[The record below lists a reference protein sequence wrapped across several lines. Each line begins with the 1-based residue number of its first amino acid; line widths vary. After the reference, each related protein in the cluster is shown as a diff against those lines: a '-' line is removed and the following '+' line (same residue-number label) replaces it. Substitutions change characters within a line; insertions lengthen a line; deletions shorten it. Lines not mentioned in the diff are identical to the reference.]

1 MMEAMFY
8 QAVCLP
14 PALDVCHSD
23 PTNPDGVQTIA
34 DARMQNSLY
43 AIQEVQQ
50 NLSVVQSC
58 ACPCK
63 SYKVIA
69 MRTDSPGVSSS
80 TSGIN
85 PAQLQSFSFNI
96 DGNTY
101 LTHGNVYNDDNK
113 SLPIDEFVYADRF
126 SKPAITSD
134 ASGNIGLDFFF
145 GVPGDPD
152 LSFELIIKE
161 RDSDKI
167 FRAKGVLSDL
177 YDSSACGTYEK
188 DITLASTDIGGTI
201 TVRIEVNGKGSCP
214 TVSSV
219 VHPEIR
225 FKFISIS

>member
-23 PTNPDGVQTIA
+23 PTDPDGVQTIA

-69 MRTDSPGVSSS
+69 MRTDSPGVG
-80 TSGIN
+80 TA
-85 PAQLQSFSFNI
+85 AQLQSFSFNI

-101 LTHGNVYNDDNK
+101 LTHGNVYNDDPK

-152 LSFELIIKE
+152 LSFELIIE
-161 RDSDKI
+161 EHVSGGEI
-167 FRAKGVLSDL
+167 FRAEGVLSDL

-188 DITLASTDIGGTI
+188 DITLDSTDVGGTI
-201 TVRIEVNGKGSCP
+201 TVKIEVNGKDSCP
-214 TVSSV
+214 TVSSA
-219 VHPEIR
+219 
-225 FKFISIS
+225 S